1 MYRGTTPTIT
11 FKINSDIDLDDI
23 DVCYVT
29 FKSQVNNKTREYVK
43 TDLVINDEEKTLT
56 LALDQDDTLFFPSGS
71 VQIQIRLRTTDDL
84 AYASDIKT
92 INFKQII
99 KNGVI

>member
-11 FKINSDIDLDDI
+11 FKIDTDLDLDDLA
-23 DVCYVT
+23 VCYVT
-29 FKSQVNNKTREYVK
+29 MKSQVNNKTKEY
-43 TDLVINDEEKTLT
+43 TLSDLVVDSIAKTLT
-56 LALDQDDTLFFPSGS
+56 LAMDQDDTLYFVPGS
-71 VQIQIRLRTTDDL
+71 VQVQIRLRTNDDL

-92 INFKQII
+92 INFKQVI